1 MFLRSTVALIYT
13 ADFLHSN
20 ITPKDTAALHLC
32 SYAAALR
39 LFMQQHYTCIRS
51 SVTHICVAVLF
62 MQQRITLMYTA
73 VLLTQKHYTYAH
85 SITLISAAALHT
97 PTPQR
102 STHIHSNIITCINA
116 TV

>member
-1 MFLRSTVALIYT
+1 MLLRSSVALIYA

-20 ITPKDTAALHLC
+20 ITPKYAAALHLC

-39 LFMQQHYTCIRS
+39 LFMQQHYTRTRS
-51 SVTHICVAVLF
+51 SVSHICVAVLF
-62 MQQRITLMYTA
+62 MQQLITLMYTA
-73 VLLTQKHYTYAH
+73 VLLTQQHYTYAH

-102 STHIHSNIITCINA
+102 STHIHSNSITCINA
-116 TV
+116 AA